1 MDKKQIEEY
10 LAKYNIANKEQLSLH
25 IEQLRRNTSPNVR
38 LISELEWIMADGYFG
53 EEKPYFTT
61 NVTSVSQFFS
71 AEKERVKNIFSTN
84 VQEALQRAEE
94 HQAQFGREESYEAD
108 RFSPTVENK
117 IRQEKVKT
125 VLDDV
130 ISTSPFYKRQLNYQK
145 NNRVESKDDTIFN
158 NNRAERDTME
168 FLKAGIKE
176 TDGKLDYSEIN
187 FEILDLMSERF
198 TANKH
203 KYPQG
208 NMKKPMDIKK
218 LEWALFRHVKKMVQ
232 PIQND
237 EETYEQ
243 HLASSLCN
251 LSMILDQLKLNKS

>member
-38 LISELEWIMADGYFG
+38 LINELEWIMADGYFG

-61 NVTSVSQFFS
+61 TVTSVSQFFS

-94 HQAQFGREESYEAD
+94 HQAQFGREKSYEAD
-108 RFSPTVENK
+108 RFSSTVENK

-130 ISTSPFYKRQLNYQK
+130 IFNSNKA
-145 NNRVESKDDTIFN
+145 EKDTV
-158 NNRAERDTME
+158 E

-176 TDGKLDYSEIN
+176 TEGKLDYSEIN
-187 FEILDLMSERF
+187 FELFDLMAKRF
-198 TANKH
+198 MSNKH
-203 KYPQG
+203 KYSAG
-208 NMKKPMDIKK
+208 NTKKPLDIKQI
-218 LEWALFRHVKKMVQ
+218 EQATFRHLRKMIQ
-232 PIQND
+232 PIEGD
-237 EETYEQ
+237 EETYLD
-243 HLASSLCN
+243 HLVATATN
-251 LSMILDQLKLNKS
+251 LSIILDQLKLNKS